1 MVTPVAILNW
11 FRSRT
16 RSAFRFRLGSLFVLL
31 ALGWPMILP
40 GLLSLTPG
48 YVEFEFNSL
57 PALVW
62 VWFPAAVTL
71 LVGLLMYVVPGLRE
85 WRVPFRWMGIV
96 LALIVPGVLRV
107 AWEHGLDLTVRA
119 ALLGPRAV
127 PALLDV
133 LAAEEA
139 SSRVTFRS
147 KVASHGI
154 LFLGHRGVPR
164 LMTALK
170 DSDWSVRAS
179 AAGVLGQL
187 GERAA
192 SAETALIDTLKDPDS
207 RVRSRAA
214 DAVLTVAP
222 SARFKVPVLIEIVNG
237 GASLTSGLVAAIAL
251 GDLGPSAADAVPALS
266 AALKDPYW
274 AMRVN
279 AANALGSIGPA
290 AAAAVPALSEALK
303 DPEPRVQSSAA
314 AALDRITAE

>member
-1 MVTPVAILNW
+1 MPVAIFNW

-16 RSAFRFRLGSLFVLL
+16 RSTVRFRLGSLFVLL

-40 GLLSLTPG
+40 GMLSLAPG
-48 YVEFEFNSL
+48 YVELEFNSL

-71 LVGLLMYVVPGLRE
+71 AVGLLLHLVPGLRE
-85 WRVPFRWMGIV
+85 WRVPFRLMGIV
-96 LALIVPGVLRV
+96 LALIVAGVVRV

-119 ALLGPRAV
+119 GLLGSRAV

-139 SSRVTFRS
+139 SSRVTYRS
-147 KVASHGI
+147 RAASDDI

-164 LMTALK
+164 LITALK
-170 DSDWSVRAS
+170 NSDWSVRAS
-179 AAGVLGQL
+179 SARVLGQL

-192 SAETALIDTLKDPDS
+192 SAETALIETLKDPDS

-214 DAVLTVAP
+214 DAVLSVAP
-222 SARFKVPVLIEIVNG
+222 SARFKVPVLIDIVIG
-237 GASLTSGLVAAIAL
+237 GGTVTRVDAAIAL
-251 GDLGPSAADAVPALS
+251 RDLGPLAADAVPALS

-279 AANALGSIGPA
+279 AANALGSIGPSA
-290 AAAAVPALSEALK
+290 ATAVPALTEALK
-303 DPEPRVQSSAA
+303 DSEPRVQSSAA
-314 AALDRITAE
+314 AALDRIRAQ